1 MTNNQQPIPSN
12 VRFVMRM
19 ERVFRNWIPILLTLF
34 ALFNLLP
41 IVAPVAT
48 QAGLAPVGNA
58 IYDLYGSFIS
68 HQYANRSYFLFGE
81 KIMYEPHELPIEF
94 EGEYLPDALA
104 LKAFRGSPELGWKL
118 TWSDRLVAMFGSM
131 LVMFVLYALRKWHK
145 FPLWLGVLLVL
156 PLIIDGATHL
166 ASDSASVLSGWRYDN
181 MWLANLTNHTFAES
195 FYVGDGL
202 GTFNAWMRVI
212 TGILFG
218 IGFFGWS
225 LPIVDRYFERNANIL
240 AEKLDN
246 WRKRQEEKGA
256 TDTI

>member
-1 MTNNQQPIPSN
+1 MTNNQNPPIPSN

-41 IVAPVAT
+41 ILAPIAM
-48 QAGLAPVGNA
+48 QAGLAPVGNL
-58 IYDLYGSFIS
+58 IYDLYGSLIS
-68 HQYANRSYFLFGE
+68 HQYANRSFFLFGD
-81 KIMYEPHELPIEF
+81 KIMYEAHELPIEF
-94 EGEYLPDALA
+94 TGEFLPDTLA
-104 LKAFRGSPELGWKL
+104 LKAFRGSPEFGWKL
-118 TWSDRLVAMFGSM
+118 AWSDRLVAMFGSM
-131 LVMFVLYALRKWHK
+131 LVVFVAYTLRKWRN

-156 PLIIDGATHL
+156 PLILDGATHL
-166 ASDSASVLSGWRYDN
+166 ASDSASVISGWRYDN
-181 MWLANLTNHTFAES
+181 EWLANLTNHAFPES
-195 FYVGDGL
+195 FYVGDAFGS
-202 GTFNAWMRVI
+202 FNSWMRLL

-246 WRKRQEEKGA
+246 WRKRQV
-256 TDTI
+256 